1 MTRMKRGDYESQTAD
16 NQISLLV
23 SRLRTRYSGWVCGQ
37 RSVVR
42 GLSDFVSFV
51 VFCKN
56 LFARR
61 GRRVYGYGKPQV
73 RHGESVSPRRP
84 DEERSRH
91 FTMARKDA
99 APLARR
105 RVD

>member
-51 VFCKN
+51 AFCKN

-61 GRRVYGYGKPQV
+61 GRRVYGFGKPQV
-73 RHGESVSPRRP
+73 RHAESVSWRTRN
-84 DEERSRH
+84 
-91 FTMARKDA
+91 ARATLRWLEKT
-99 APLARR
+99 RR
-105 RVD
+105 RLHGAA

>member
-51 VFCKN
+51 AFCKKSFCATRASR
-56 LFARR
+56 LRLRQTA
-61 GRRVYGYGKPQV
+61 
-73 RHGESVSPRRP
+73 SSPRRIHP
-84 DEERSRH
+84 VADEERARE
-91 FTMARKDA
+91 FTMARKNA

-105 RVD
+105 RED